1 MDANYFMT
9 LPLGS
14 ISVVLSPLQSK
25 RARRALLTDLLCL
38 SLKAAV
44 SGGCYFPPFTNAE
57 SEQWLTPVPCQEKDE
72 EKAYSTS
79 QKGNSFWC
87 FSSMNFDVSGGLGL
101 PPFSS
106 QVSLSSQAGG
116 LQGAADLNSPEVF
129 KQNIQVAL
137 AYVAR
142 VQALASSALAGM

>member
-1 MDANYFMT
+1 M
-9 LPLGS
+9 
-14 ISVVLSPLQSK
+14 QQ
-25 RARRALLTDLLCL
+25 
-38 SLKAAV
+38 
-44 SGGCYFPPFTNAE
+44 PPFYAQGG
-57 SEQWLTPVPCQEKDE
+57 S
-72 EKAYSTS
+72 S
-79 QKGNSFWC
+79 